1 MAEAPLTQ
9 AEITG
14 ATRIGLKVEASKVA
28 DSGWSNAEKANVNA
42 AKERADK
49 NDGRGSLE
57 TLASGFNYAATWEK
71 TAEQQVQTGFNAATG
86 DREPRA
92 GSTEA
97 ADLFDVNRKQKVYS
111 EFLDKGYDG
120 LSGTP
125 AQKAAKQEAL
135 RVQVEEFI
143 KLTPAIYDAIPKFLG
158 STLTDTF
165 ELRKIVERTLRDP
178 GFRDSLAKRL
188 NGLYDPKNLP
198 SATEESL
205 ISAQTKLESAESET
219 TKLTGQLGQDMTE
232 RGAQS
237 VRMDEFKTTSTYDS
251 TSISTM
257 LSVTK
262 EDVHRA
268 LSTDSEIAEYQK
280 FQRELVVVLGNRS
293 STPAERTAARGRV
306 DAARTNKVSEFEDL
320 SREKNDI
327 ETRLKD
333 AQNVVSA
340 TESQLITKRGER
352 TSAKTELDSILT
364 QRKAR
369 QVEFVGGVKNAV
381 RDTAQEHLVTQIR
394 EAIRKYPEYKSEL
407 QQELKNEADEK
418 IKAEF
423 DKRWTS
429 VKEQGRFWYKDKEK
443 IHFFD
448 KVKTGVD
455 VTKIAETVNRD
466 GNPDAFVEDFLRDA
480 GLSPEQIVILKQDK
494 GFIEAQ
500 RSLIVSKAVA
510 AHVGAGGK
518 ISEGMQSMLT
528 VTPWGKR
535 VSEEWIKA
543 SPEAAAKVKELTG
556 KDVNENSLQ
565 EIQKKKHGKQAAL
578 LILLMA
584 IGAAMVGK
592 GFAK

>member
-1 MAEAPLTQ
+1 MAETQ

-28 DSGWSNAEKANVNA
+28 DSGWSDEERANINA

-49 NDGRGSLE
+49 NDGGGSLE
-57 TLASGFNYAATWEK
+57 TLAGGFNYAATWEE
-71 TAEQQVQTGFNAATG
+71 TAEKQVQTGFNAATG

-97 ADLFDVNRKQKVYS
+97 ADLLDAKQKQETYN
-111 EFLDKGYDG
+111 EFLNKGYDG
-120 LSGTP
+120 LSDVPPGT
-125 AQKAAKQEAL
+125 KLAKQVEL
-135 RVQVEEFI
+135 RGQVEEFI
-143 KLTPAIYDAIPKFLG
+143 KLTPAIYDAIPKFPG
-158 STLTDTF
+158 STLADTF

-188 NGLYDPKNLP
+188 NGLYDPNNLP
-198 SATEESL
+198 SAIEESL
-205 ISAQTKLESAESET
+205 ISAQTKFESAESET
-219 TKLTGQLGQDMTE
+219 TRLTGQLGQDKAE
-232 RGAQS
+232 RDEQDS
-237 VRMDEFKTTSTYDS
+237 RMGKFKTTATYDS
-251 TSISTM
+251 TPM
-257 LSVTK
+257 AMYGVTK
-262 EDVHRA
+262 EVVHRA
-268 LSTDSEIAEYQK
+268 LSTDLEIAEYQK
-280 FQRELVVVLGNRS
+280 LQKELVVILGNGS
-293 STPAERTAARGRV
+293 STRAERTAARGRV
-306 DAARTNKVSEFEDL
+306 DAARTNIKVVEFEDL

-352 TSAKTELDSILT
+352 TGAKTELDSILT
-364 QRKAR
+364 RRKAR
-369 QVEFVGGVKNAV
+369 RVEFVDGVKNAV
-381 RDTAQEHLVTQIR
+381 RDTAQEHLVVQIK
-394 EAIRKYPEYKSEL
+394 EAIQKYPEYKSEL
-407 QQELKNEADEK
+407 QQELKNEADGK

-429 VKEQGRFWYKDKEK
+429 VKEKGRFWHKEK

-448 KVKTGVD
+448 KVKTGADIV
-455 VTKIAETVNRD
+455 KIAEAVNRD

-494 GFIEAQ
+494 GFMEAQ
-500 RSLIVSKAVA
+500 RSLIVSKALA

-535 VSEEWIKA
+535 VSEEWIKG

-578 LILLMA
+578 LVLLMA

-592 GFAK
+592 GFIK

>member
-14 ATRIGLKVEASKVA
+14 ATRIGLKVEASKIA
-28 DSGWSNAEKANVNA
+28 DSGWSDAEKANVSA

-57 TLASGFNYAATWEK
+57 TLASGFNYAATWEE
-71 TAEQQVQTGFNAATG
+71 TAEKQVQTGFNAATG

-97 ADLFDVNRKQKVYS
+97 ADLLDVNRKQKVYS

-120 LSGTP
+120 FSGTP

-143 KLTPAIYDAIPKFLG
+143 KLTPAIYDAIPKFSG
-158 STLTDTF
+158 STLADTF
-165 ELRKIVERTLRDP
+165 ELRKIVQRTLRDP
-178 GFRDSLAKRL
+178 GFRDLLAKRL

-198 SATEESL
+198 SAIEASL

-219 TKLTGQLGQDMTE
+219 TRLTGQLGQDEVE
-232 RGAQS
+232 RNAQDS
-237 VRMDEFKTTSTYDS
+237 RMGEFKTAATYDS

-257 LSVTK
+257 FGVTK
-262 EDVHRA
+262 EEVQRV

-280 FQRELVVVLGNRS
+280 LQRELVVVLGNRS

-306 DAARTNKVSEFEDL
+306 DAARKNKVIEFEDL

-327 ETRLKD
+327 EARLKD
-333 AQNVVSA
+333 AQNVVST
-340 TESQLITKRGER
+340 TESQLIAKRGER

-369 QVEFVGGVKNAV
+369 QVEFVNGVKNAV
-381 RDTAQEHLVTQIR
+381 RDTAQEHLIAQIR
-394 EAIRKYPEYKSEL
+394 EAIQKYPEYKSEL
-407 QQELKNEADEK
+407 QQELKKEADEK
-418 IKAEF
+418 IKTEF

-429 VKEQGRFWYKDKEK
+429 VKEQGRFWHKEK

-448 KVKTGVD
+448 KVKTEADIV
-455 VTKIAETVNRD
+455 KIAETVNRD
-466 GNPDAFVEDFLRDA
+466 GNPDAFVEEFLVNA

-494 GFIEAQ
+494 GFMETQ
-500 RSLIVSKAVA
+500 RSLIVSKALA

-556 KDVNENSLQ
+556 KDVDENSLQ
-565 EIQKKKHGKQAAL
+565 EIQNKKRGKQAAL
-578 LILLMA
+578 LVLLMA

-592 GFAK
+592 DIVK